1 MWIQTFFPTHPLFEH
16 LKKYDFEGFA
26 AEQLLEREQAGMPP
40 FIYQALIRS
49 QARTQQVAQD
59 FLNAARDVSTL
70 LLDQLGIEP
79 QVIVV
84 YPAVAME
91 MQRVANVERAQILI
105 ESRSRQA
112 MQVLLQ
118 QWQNHL
124 HELKKSHKGL
134 IRWAIDVD
142 PLQF

>member
-1 MWIQTFFPTHPLFEH
+1 
-16 LKKYDFEGFA
+16 
-26 AEQLLEREQAGMPP
+26 MPP
-40 FIYQALIRS
+40 FVYQALIRS

-79 QVIVV
+79 QVVVV

-142 PLQF
+142 PLQI